1 MQLLQTWIISIRI
14 NKEQT
19 TMNRMRRNENILQ
32 ELYSAHSLNN
42 TADRPKAKIRFHL
55 FVLAFYTKK
64 NSHKHQRT
72 STSNV
77 LYLKWVLLLF
87 YIFCAFSNEFQ
98 SQNWLAVLCAVY
110 VCVCVNECG
119 VRTYLYTLRSMQCN
133 ALYVNVVELMNE

>member
-64 NSHKHQRT
+64 TLTNTNALQLQTCFIWNEYCSYFTYFVHFLMNFK
-72 STSNV
+72 V
-77 LYLKWVLLLF
+77 KIGWPF
-87 YIFCAFSNEFQ
+87 YVRCM
-98 SQNWLAVLCAVY
+98 
-110 VCVCVNECG
+110 CVCVWMS
-119 VRTYLYTLRSMQCN
+119 VVYVLIYIRYVQCN
-133 ALYVNVVELMNE
+133 AMHCMSMWLN

>member
-64 NSHKHQRT
+64 TLTNTNALQLQTCFIWNEYCSYFTYFVHFLMNFK
-72 STSNV
+72 V
-77 LYLKWVLLLF
+77 KIGWPF
-87 YIFCAFSNEFQ
+87 YVRCM
-98 SQNWLAVLCAVY
+98 
-110 VCVCVNECG
+110 CVCVNECG